1 MKERYIYI
9 DRLKGFTIFLVVL
22 GHIIP
27 VLIND
32 KAAHSNELF
41 LFIYSFHMPLF
52 FFLSGYIA
60 FKTIKIESLK
70 NYFQFVKSKSAS
82 LLIPMLTWPLIKQ
95 YCFTSKTDF
104 SFETF
109 YGIILEE
116 IKNPGLWFLRMLF
129 LLLIVYSIFHIVSER
144 LNKKKLFIFDL
155 VIVIID
161 IVFFLLLCHLLQLE
175 TIFHHLF
182 YFIFLMIGV
191 FLSKY
196 DFLKTII
203 ANKIIVSLSLFFF
216 IVSVG
221 HYNELIY
228 LIDSSEN
235 KILKFFISVF
245 AIIIFYHIA
254 KNISLSS
261 WLDNSICF
269 LGRKSLVIY
278 VTHFMFLTILSKS
291 MLLPADV
298 SFFLLALIT
307 VPLSLIMIYF
317 CLLISKIVE
326 LFPIFNFLLYGVRIR
341 NNNLR

>member
-27 VLIND
+27 VLIED
-32 KAAHSNELF
+32 KGAHKNELF

-52 FFLSGYIA
+52 FFLSGYIVY
-60 FKTIKIESLK
+60 KTIKIDSLK
-70 NYFQFVKSKSAS
+70 EYLQFVKNKGIN
-82 LLIPMLTWPLIKQ
+82 LLIPMLSWPLLEQ

-109 YGIILEE
+109 LGVILEE

-129 LLLIVYSIFHIVSER
+129 FFLIVYSIFHIVSER
-144 LNKKKLFIFDL
+144 FNKRKLFIYDL
-155 VIVIID
+155 VILIID
-161 IVFFLLLCHLLQLE
+161 IALFLILCYLLQLE
-175 TIFHHLF
+175 AIFHHLF

-196 DFLKTII
+196 DLLKTII
-203 ANKIIVSLSLFFF
+203 ANKVILSLSLLFF

-221 HYNELIY
+221 HYNDLIY
-228 LIDSSEN
+228 LIDSSQI

-254 KNISLSS
+254 KNISLSN
-261 WLDNSICF
+261 WFDNSICF

-278 VTHFMFLTILSKS
+278 VTHFMFLTIFSKS
-291 MLLPADV
+291 MLLPVDI
-298 SFFLLALIT
+298 SFFFLALIA

-326 LFPIFNFLLYGVRIR
+326 LFPIFNFLLYGVRIKK
-341 NNNLR
+341 

>member
-27 VLIND
+27 VLIDD

-70 NYFQFVKSKSAS
+70 NYFQFIKSKSVS

-95 YCFTSKTDF
+95 YCFTSKIDF

-109 YGIILEE
+109 YSIILEE
-116 IKNPGLWFLRMLF
+116 ITNPGLWFLRMLF
-129 LLLIVYSIFHIVSER
+129 FFLIVYSIFHIASER
-144 LNKKKLFIFDL
+144 FNKKRLLIFDL
-155 VIVIID
+155 VIIIID
-161 IVFFLLLCHLLQLE
+161 IAFFLLFCYLIQLE
-175 TIFHHLF
+175 AIFHHLF

-203 ANKIIVSLSLFFF
+203 TNKVVVSLSLLFF

-221 HYNELIY
+221 HYNDLIY
-228 LIDSSEN
+228 LIDSSQN

-254 KNISLSS
+254 KKISLSN

-278 VTHFMFLTILSKS
+278 VTHFLFLSILSKS
-291 MLLPADV
+291 MLLPFDI
-298 SFFLLALIT
+298 SFFFLALIA

-317 CLLISKIVE
+317 CILISKVIE
-326 LFPIFNFLLYGVRIR
+326 LFPIFNFLLYGVRIK
-341 NNNLR
+341 NK